1 MPESIFRV
9 AVSRLLYE
17 TYSNA
22 RSEESLSHQ
31 VIYHRLPLS
40 GADCSGVFSE
50 VGPLVS
56 RDKFLPGRDYP
67 RLPTALRET
76 IPPLW
81 LAAIVSKMPD
91 TIVTSETSSKSS
103 DFNSNSRII
112 CRVCEKQFSQYTCL
126 VAILG
131 IALCIATRYK
141 SHSLRCTESFMRE
154 NVMEE
159 LQQLQ
164 PDEQSKSKMLDIL
177 KRFHEE
183 VETDSLDEEESDSS
197 LSEETI
203 QKILWYALNSYS
215 LGDQIS
221 FDDLSVEEKKRF
233 QRAVATG
240 ELSKLI
246 EPWDPWWFKPSAKN
260 ISLSFGGTQLVRPIV
275 KEGLGTSSEN
285 GVESDQWHDIPPG
298 PETPL
303 LPVSKLTASAPSP
316 LLAVHLVD
324 IIYSYCFTLRLYN
337 GDPKSDPLESVM
349 KLIQAAEK
357 ELKSEKLHKSKRAE
371 LKSKLRSAE
380 RKVYFMMCW
389 VHEQPSE
396 AWSSLAAIVNTEKSS
411 AVVFADS
418 KKSTVRMQEKTE
430 RSGKPL
436 IKEVK

>member
-1 MPESIFRV
+1 M
-9 AVSRLLYE
+9 
-17 TYSNA
+17 
-22 RSEESLSHQ
+22 Q
-31 VIYHRLPLS
+31 
-40 GADCSGVFSE
+40 
-50 VGPLVS
+50 
-56 RDKFLPGRDYP
+56 
-67 RLPTALRET
+67 
-76 IPPLW
+76 
-81 LAAIVSKMPD
+81 D
-91 TIVTSETSSKSS
+91 TIFTSETSSKAS

-112 CRVCEKQFSQYTCL
+112 CRVCEKQFSQYTCPR
-126 VAILG
+126 
-131 IALCIATRYK
+131 CNTRYCSLHCYK

-164 PDEQSKSKMLDIL
+164 PDEESKSKMLDIL

-183 VETDSLDEEESDSS
+183 EETDSLDEEESVSS

-203 QKILWYALNSYS
+203 QKILS
-215 LGDQIS
+215 GCQIS

-246 EPWDPWWFKPSAKN
+246 KPWDPWWLKPSAKN
-260 ISLSFGGTQLVRPIV
+260 ISLSSDGTQLVQPIMN
-275 KEGLGTSSEN
+275 EGLGASAEN
-285 GVESDQWHDIPPG
+285 DVESDQWHDIPSG

-316 LLAVHLVD
+316 LLTVHLVD

-337 GDPKSDPLESVM
+337 GDPKSDPLESVIVVLSVSSVLGQGGQPETILEALLHCLEQTCSPTYKHM
-349 KLIQAAEK
+349 GGLQFGLRLIDDTIHLLHLGNAALVCLLCDMQKLIQAAEK

-371 LKSKLRSAE
+371 LKSKLRFAE
-380 RKVYFMMCW
+380 RKVYFIMCW

-411 AVVFADS
+411 AVEFADS
-418 KKSTVRMQEKTE
+418 KRSTIRMEEKTE

>member
-1 MPESIFRV
+1 
-9 AVSRLLYE
+9 
-17 TYSNA
+17 
-22 RSEESLSHQ
+22 
-31 VIYHRLPLS
+31 
-40 GADCSGVFSE
+40 
-50 VGPLVS
+50 
-56 RDKFLPGRDYP
+56 
-67 RLPTALRET
+67 
-76 IPPLW
+76 
-81 LAAIVSKMPD
+81 MPD
-91 TIVTSETSSKSS
+91 NIVTSETSSKSS

-112 CRVCEKQFSQYTCL
+112 CRVCEKQFSQYTCPR
-126 VAILG
+126 
-131 IALCIATRYK
+131 CNTRYCSLHCYK

-183 VETDSLDEEESDSS
+183 EETDSLDEE
-197 LSEETI
+197 
-203 QKILWYALNSYS
+203 
-215 LGDQIS
+215 GGQIS

-260 ISLSFGGTQLVRPIV
+260 ISLSFDGTQLVRPIV
-275 KEGLGTSSEN
+275 KEGVGTSSEN
-285 GVESDQWHDIPPG
+285 GVESNQWHDIPPG

-303 LPVSKLTASAPSP
+303 LPVRKLTASAPSP
-316 LLAVHLVD
+316 LLTVHLVD
-324 IIYSYCFTLRLYN
+324 IIYSYCFALRLYN

-349 KLIQAAEK
+349 VVLSVSSVLGQGGQPETISEALLHCLEHTCSPTYRHMGGLQFGLRLIDDVIHLLYLGSSALVCLLCDMQKLIQAAEK

-396 AWSSLAAIVNTEKSS
+396 AWSSLAAIVNTENSS

>member
-1 MPESIFRV
+1 MGCQN
-9 AVSRLLYE
+9 AK
-17 TYSNA
+17 SNFPNTHA
-22 RSEESLSHQ
+22 
-31 VIYHRLPLS
+31 
-40 GADCSGVFSE
+40 
-50 VGPLVS
+50 
-56 RDKFLPGRDYP
+56 
-67 RLPTALRET
+67 
-76 IPPLW
+76 
-81 LAAIVSKMPD
+81 
-91 TIVTSETSSKSS
+91 
-103 DFNSNSRII
+103 
-112 CRVCEKQFSQYTCL
+112 L

-183 VETDSLDEEESDSS
+183 EETDSLDEEESDSS

-203 QKILWYALNSYS
+203 QKILS
-215 LGDQIS
+215 GGQIS

-285 GVESDQWHDIPPG
+285 GVESDRWHDIPPG

-316 LLAVHLVD
+316 LLTVHLVD

-349 KLIQAAEK
+349 VVLSVSSVLGQGGQPETISEALLHCLEHTCSPTYRHMGGLQFGLRLIDD
-357 ELKSEKLHKSKRAE
+357 
-371 LKSKLRSAE
+371 
-380 RKVYFMMCW
+380 
-389 VHEQPSE
+389 PSE

-418 KKSTVRMQEKTE
+418 KKSTLRMQEKTE